1 MSEVN
6 LTLTAKP
13 FTVSTR
19 VKWAQNATILHYVE
33 AKCEMHRGSLIA
45 VFVRRS
51 EKLDRSVSVQLDTN
65 EPGRYMRRSNV
76 TFRNIARCTLSL
88 SLSLFL
94 PLDSRSNIAYKS
106 KCICIILYRGIYTSW
121 KFWKFLDLTIELYY
135 SINFYFS
142 VFISIHIGI
151 FEDVIYGS
159 WKFLD
164 LNCIIIL

>member
-33 AKCEMHRGSLIA
+33 AKCEMHRGSLIT

-65 EPGRYMRRSNV
+65 EPGRYMRN
-76 TFRNIARCTLSL
+76 LSKHRALHPL

-106 KCICIILYRGIYTSW
+106 KCICIVMYVLYRGIYTSW

>member
-19 VKWAQNATILHYVE
+19 VKWDQNATILHYVE

-88 SLSLFL
+88 SLSLL
-94 PLDSRSNIAYKS
+94 ASRFA
-106 KCICIILYRGIYTSW
+106 
-121 KFWKFLDLTIELYY
+121 
-135 SINFYFS
+135 
-142 VFISIHIGI
+142 
-151 FEDVIYGS
+151 FEYCV
-159 WKFLD
+159 
-164 LNCIIIL
+164 

>member
-33 AKCEMHRGSLIA
+33 AKCEMHRGSLIT

-65 EPGRYMRRSNV
+65 EPGRYMRN
-76 TFRNIARCTLSL
+76 LSKHRALHPL